1 MRGSRS
7 AAPTTAP
14 EAGARW
20 PRHWLS
26 QSGAAQAASLHF
38 SARLLPARAT
48 QLSAARPAMRGS
60 RSAAP
65 TTAPEAG
72 ARWPRHWLSQSG
84 AAQAASLH
92 FSARLLPARAT
103 QLSAARPA
111 MRGSRSAAPTT
122 APEAGA
128 RWPRHWLSQ
137 SGAAQAASLHFSARL
152 LPARAT
158 QLSAARPAM
167 RGSRSAAPTTAPEA
181 GARWPRHWLSQSG
194 AAQAASLHFSARLLP
209 ARATQ
214 LSAARPAMRR
224 SGSVAPPT
232 APASGAGW
240 PRHWLSQSSSRA
252 AQAALLHFSA
262 RLLPARA
269 TQL

>member
-103 QLSAARPA
+103 QLSAARLA
-111 MRGSRSAAPTT
+111 TRQSGSAALPT
-122 APEAGA
+122 
-128 RWPRHWLSQ
+128 
-137 SGAAQAASLHFSARL
+137 
-152 LPARAT
+152 
-158 QLSAARPAM
+158 
-167 RGSRSAAPTTAPEA
+167 
-181 GARWPRHWLSQSG
+181 
-194 AAQAASLHFSARLLP
+194 
-209 ARATQ
+209 
-214 LSAARPAMRR
+214 
-224 SGSVAPPT
+224 V
-232 APASGAGW
+232 PASGAGW
-240 PRHWLSQSSSRA
+240 QRHWLSQNGARGGLSRLASLLHSAAAGVGDSVTPWDVSCLRVGSVAILCPALCRVWRRSGGGTIATAGRTRGGSSRPA
-252 AQAALLHFSA
+252 VLSAQSACIVKRSTMLALSTASGCYVLIF
-262 RLLPARA
+262 
-269 TQL
+269 